1 MNRTT
6 GAEATAL
13 SMAVRTS
20 DDSKR
25 VCNNDCEIRGS
36 TVVDVADGRSAE
48 SAPRRACSDISYR
61 TIVSWIRSLVL
72 VLLDFGIAS

>member
-1 MNRTT
+1 MLVLEKPHCGVSGVPFMNKTT

-25 VCNNDCEIRGS
+25 VCNNDCEMRGS
-36 TVVDVADGRSAE
+36 SVEDVADGCSAE
-48 SAPRRACSDISYR
+48 SAPRKACGSVSCRAIPS
-61 TIVSWIRSLVL
+61 
-72 VLLDFGIAS
+72 

>member
-1 MNRTT
+1 MLVLEKPHWGVSGVPFMNNTT

-25 VCNNDCEIRGS
+25 VCSSDCDTRGRR
-36 TVVDVADGRSAE
+36 VEDVADGCSAE
-48 SAPRRACSDISYR
+48 SAPRKACSQN
-61 TIVSWIRSLVL
+61 
-72 VLLDFGIAS
+72 